1 MVSIQSV
8 YETVKN
14 LANKDQKGFV
24 SPEVF
29 NSFAK
34 IAQLNIYNEMFE
46 DVIVGRKLRR
56 QNVDGPS
63 HNSMVTRSK
72 TDLSPLA
79 TTAMLLKDQAL
90 GVFFKPLDFSVVIS
104 CSVSGRRGTAKTP
117 IHLLLEEEKINHLL
131 SSNLSAPTPAY
142 PVALISDDIEVF
154 PTSLSRID
162 LTYYRA
168 PKTPSYQIITQTL
181 NGVAVELFNDEMSQD
196 FELPV
201 HYEQELVAEV
211 AKMLGVELRDKD
223 VYTYGSTEEAQA

>member
-1 MVSIQSV
+1 MVSVQSV

-34 IAQLNIYNEMFE
+34 LAQLNIYSEMFE
-46 DVIVGRKLRR
+46 DIVVGRKLRR

-63 HNSMVTRSK
+63 INSMVDRSK

-79 TTAMLLKDQAL
+79 TTALLQKNPST
-90 GVFFKPLDFSVVIS
+90 GVFNKPLDFSVIIS
-104 CSVSGRRGTAKTP
+104 CNIPGLRGSVKTI
-117 IHLLLEEEKINHLL
+117 IHLIREEEKLNHLL
-131 SSNLSAPTPAY
+131 ASTLSAPTKTN

-162 LTYYRA
+162 LTYYRV
-168 PKTPSYQIITQTL
+168 PKTPLYNISVL
-181 NGVAVELFNDEMSQD
+181 SVDGAHLEVFNEDNSQD

-201 HYEQELVAEV
+201 HYEPELVAEV
-211 AKMLGVELRDKD
+211 VKMLGIEINDKD
-223 VYTYGSTEEAQA
+223 LYSYGQTEETQA